1 MQTYN
6 TQEAKHSNTR
16 VNIIMLEMKM
26 KQLSFSWFAMNKKE
40 NLFHFFTFFEFLF
53 LFFLMQGVQER

>member
-40 NLFHFFTFFEFLF
+40 NLFHPF
-53 LFFLMQGVQER
+53 FFLMQGVQER